1 MRHVHTV
8 CKHAPSLF
16 PPFPVLLPIHP
27 LCFYFFNS
35 VPASLV
41 SLSPMLQRSSRN
53 SAVCH
58 HILAVGIKPLHNY
71 VMLKKSAWN
80 KGTEKHEEG
89 ECKMRNMH
97 HPRASSMH
105 NTTDTDTQTI
115 LLFHSNKGIITAHK
129 WTRTTCQS
137 ARCKCPKTNE

>member
-1 MRHVHTV
+1 MCILYVN
-8 CKHAPSLF
+8 K
-16 PPFPVLLPIHP
+16 LLPSSLLFQSCSLSIP
-27 LCFYFFNS
+27 SFISFIS
-35 VPASLV
+35 IPASLV
-41 SLSPMLQRSSRN
+41 SLSQMLQRSSRN

-58 HILAVGIKPLHNY
+58 RILAVGINPLHNY

-80 KGTEKHEEG
+80 KGAETQKHEEG
-89 ECKMRNMH
+89 ECEMRNMH
-97 HPRASSMH
+97 HPRAFSIH

-137 ARCKCPKTNE
+137 AQCKCPKTNE